1 MIPAQ
6 TACPNC
12 GAPFAD
18 GRLDLCAACLLAI
31 AAGADP
37 RTGRPG
43 RRPADPSAAA
53 EGAARLAPGQM
64 FGPYRIERLLGRG
77 GMGEVYEATQLA
89 HGRRV
94 AVKVVTGHVQAS
106 MDRSRFL
113 REGQLAA
120 SVHHPNSVYISG
132 PRRLTACR

>member
-31 AAGADP
+31 AAGAGFLGLADQD
-37 RTGRPG
+37 GDRP
-43 RRPADPSAAA
+43 DPSAAA

-94 AVKVVTGHVQAS
+94 AVKVVTGAS
-106 MDRSRFL
+106 TGFD
-113 REGQLAA
+113 
-120 SVHHPNSVYISG
+120 G
-132 PRRLTACR
+132 PQPVPERRPACRLRASPEQRLHLRGRGD